1 MKGLIDMRKY
11 LLKRVLYM
19 LLTLFLV
26 ATITFFLMKLM
37 PGTPYTNQAK
47 MTASQIEIMNKQY
60 GLDKPI
66 WEQYLI
72 YIFGMFHGDFGT
84 SFQYSNQPVAYLI
97 SSRLGASM
105 QLGLQ
110 AMIFGVFFGVI
121 LGAAA
126 AIKHNTW
133 ADTGATVIAIIGKS
147 VPNFVLAIL
156 LQYYIALKLG
166 WFPIAGWGQF
176 SNTILPTI
184 ALGVGPLAETA
195 RFIRTSM
202 VEVLNSD
209 YIELAKAKGLSKF
222 EVVYHHALRN
232 SLIPLVTLLGPYTV
246 ALMTGSMVIE
256 NVFNIPGIGE
266 QFVKSI
272 MTNDYPTIMG
282 VTMVF
287 SIGLVVVILITD
299 IIYGLIDPRIRL
311 EGNGVNE

>member
-1 MKGLIDMRKY
+1 MRKY

-232 SLIPLVTLLGPYTV
+232 SLIPIVTLLGPYTV

-256 NVFNIPGIGE
+256 NIFNIPGIGE

-311 EGNGVNE
+311 EGNGGNK

>member
-1 MKGLIDMRKY
+1 MRKY

-246 ALMTGSMVIE
+246 AVMTGSMVIE
-256 NVFNIPGIGE
+256 NIFNIPGIGE

-311 EGNGVNE
+311 EGNGGNK

>member
-1 MKGLIDMRKY
+1 MRKY

-37 PGTPYTNQAK
+37 PGTPKTNQAK

-256 NVFNIPGIGE
+256 NIFNIPGIGE

-311 EGNGVNE
+311 EGNGGNK

>member
-1 MKGLIDMRKY
+1 MRKY

-126 AIKHNTW
+126 AVKHNTW

-256 NVFNIPGIGE
+256 NIFNIPGIGE

-311 EGNGVNE
+311 EGNGGNK

>member
-1 MKGLIDMRKY
+1 MRKY

-121 LGAAA
+121 LGAVA

-311 EGNGVNE
+311 EGNGGNK

>member
-1 MKGLIDMRKY
+1 MRKY

-97 SSRLGASM
+97 SSRFGASM

-311 EGNGVNE
+311 EGNGGNE

>member
-1 MKGLIDMRKY
+1 MRKY

-121 LGAAA
+121 LGAVA

-256 NVFNIPGIGE
+256 NIFNIPGIGE

-311 EGNGVNE
+311 EGNGGNK

>member
-1 MKGLIDMRKY
+1 MRKY

-97 SSRLGASM
+97 ASRLGASM

-311 EGNGVNE
+311 EGNGGNK

>member
-1 MKGLIDMRKY
+1 MRKY

-176 SNTILPTI
+176 SNIILPTI

-256 NVFNIPGIGE
+256 NIFNIPGIGE

-311 EGNGVNE
+311 EGNGGNK

>member
-1 MKGLIDMRKY
+1 MRKY
-11 LLKRVLYM
+11 LLKRDWYM

-311 EGNGVNE
+311 EGNGGNK

>member
-121 LGAAA
+121 LGATA

-311 EGNGVNE
+311 EGNGGNK

>member
-1 MKGLIDMRKY
+1 MRKY

-126 AIKHNTW
+126 AIEHNTW

-256 NVFNIPGIGE
+256 NIFNIPGIGE

-311 EGNGVNE
+311 EGNGGNK

>member
-1 MKGLIDMRKY
+1 MRKY

-222 EVVYHHALRN
+222 EVVYNHALIN

-256 NVFNIPGIGE
+256 NIFNIPGIGE

-311 EGNGVNE
+311 EGNGGNK

>member
-60 GLDKPI
+60 GLDKPN

-97 SSRLGASM
+97 SSRLGAAM

-256 NVFNIPGIGE
+256 NIFNIPGIGE

-311 EGNGVNE
+311 EGNGGNK

>member
-1 MKGLIDMRKY
+1 MRKY

-166 WFPIAGWGQF
+166 WFSIAGWGQF

-256 NVFNIPGIGE
+256 NIFNIPGIGE

-311 EGNGVNE
+311 EGNGGNK